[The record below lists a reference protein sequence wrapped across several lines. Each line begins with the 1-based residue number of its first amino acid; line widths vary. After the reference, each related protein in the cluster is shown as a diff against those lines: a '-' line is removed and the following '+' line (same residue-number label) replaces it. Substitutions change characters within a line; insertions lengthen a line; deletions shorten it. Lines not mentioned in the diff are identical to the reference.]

1 MKNPK
6 EKNDLRV
13 EAPAAI
19 YGAAPASRPGVRR
32 RRMDPSETVATIRAG
47 LPMVEFEGLQELLG
61 LSAEGLAGY
70 LGISRST
77 LVRRRKSGRLDMQ
90 ESDRLLRYARLYAR
104 AEEVLGGA
112 GSAREWL
119 RAPARALGFASPL
132 EFAETEAGS
141 REVENLLGRIEH
153 GVFS

>member
-1 MKNPK
+1 MR
-6 EKNDLRV
+6 EKQKSRALQA
-13 EAPAAI
+13 EEPAAI
-19 YGAAPASRPGVRR
+19 YGTRPARR
-32 RRMDPSETVATIRAG
+32 SGAKRRHLDPRETVATIRAG

-61 LSAEGLAGY
+61 LSAEVLAGH

-104 AEEVLGGA
+104 AEAVLGDGA
-112 GSAREWL
+112 SARQWL
-119 RAPARALGFASPL
+119 GAPARALAFVSPL
-132 EFAETEAGS
+132 EFAETEAGC

>member
-1 MKNPK
+1 ME
-6 EKNDLRV
+6 EKKRPLRTD
-13 EAPAAI
+13 EPAAI
-19 YGAAPASRPGVRR
+19 YGSRPISRSGARR
-32 RRMDPSETVATIRAG
+32 RCLDPRETVATIRAG

-61 LSAEGLAGY
+61 LSAEVLAGH

-104 AEEVLGGA
+104 AESVLESATGA
-112 GSAREWL
+112 RQWL
-119 RAPARALGFASPL
+119 QAPARALAFASPL
-132 EFAETEAGS
+132 EFAETEAGC

>member
-1 MKNPK
+1 MSYNQKSKK
-6 EKNDLRV
+6 ERV
-13 EAPAAI
+13 EEPAAI
-19 YGAAPASRPGVRR
+19 YGAPPASRAGGRR
-32 RRMDPSETVATIRAG
+32 RRLDPRETVATIRAG

-61 LSAEGLAGY
+61 LSAEALAGY

-104 AEEVLGGA
+104 TEEVLGGA
-112 GSAREWL
+112 APAREWL
-119 RAPARALGFASPL
+119 QAPARALGFVSPL
-132 EFAETEAGS
+132 EFAETEAGC